1 MTAARRRRFAN
12 GAGGRARHRRPAIGR
27 SRTAAE
33 GEARHSEAAIAL
45 RELVEKSLAEGK
57 AQEIV
62 AIDLVGKSTM
72 ADFMVVAS
80 GGSQRQINA
89 LTDRL
94 RAALKKGAGAGPTIE
109 GEETCDWVLI
119 DAGDVIVHLF
129 RPEVRAFYNIEKMWT
144 VDLPPEQLAV

>member
-1 MTAARRRRFAN
+1 MLSSRPPTGRSQTAAASRGKAEHS
-12 GAGGRARHRRPAIGR
+12 RAAV
-27 SRTAAE
+27 
-33 GEARHSEAAIAL
+33 AL
-45 RELVEKSLAEGK
+45 RELIEKSLIDGR

-62 AIDLVGKSTM
+62 AIDLIGKSTM
-72 ADFMVVAS
+72 ADFMVIAS

-94 RAALKKGAGAGPTIE
+94 RVDLKKHLGAGPAVE

-129 RPEVRAFYNIEKMWT
+129 RPEIRSFYNIEKMWT